1 MDLNLKNDELI
12 QSKWRLKRFGKV
24 AFEKNFFFMKRYE
37 VKNDYLYRKCSR
49 KGGGQNPKL
58 GRARIG
64 FPSRHS
70 EVQMLQRDAILVLKV
85 IGDGLYRSGYVDME
99 KYLGRSLG

>member
-1 MDLNLKNDELI
+1 M
-12 QSKWRLKRFGKV
+12 S
-24 AFEKNFFFMKRYE
+24 

-49 KGGGQNPKL
+49 KGSGQDPKV
-58 GRARIG
+58 GRARMG

-85 IGDGLYRSGYVDME
+85 IGEALYRSGHVDTE